1 MGRAHTRTSGVVYR
15 KRPPA
20 NCLAA
25 RWAWDWLVKERPK
38 AALLSL
44 RLVEGY
50 WMGLYA
56 DKEGED
62 VDAIVARDN
71 ARLKAREA

>member
-1 MGRAHTRTSGVVYR
+1 MHDALHRTSKKVYR

-25 RWAWDWLVKERPK
+25 RYAWDVLAAERTD
-38 AALLSL
+38 ARLITL

-50 WMGLYA
+50 WMGSYS
-56 DKEGED
+56 DGDGDD

-71 ARLKAREA
+71 ARLKARA